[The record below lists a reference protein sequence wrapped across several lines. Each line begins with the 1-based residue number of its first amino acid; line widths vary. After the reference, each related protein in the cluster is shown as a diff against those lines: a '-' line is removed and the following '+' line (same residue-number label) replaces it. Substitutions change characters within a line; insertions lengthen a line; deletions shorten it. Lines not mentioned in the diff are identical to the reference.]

1 MLKKI
6 LTIILVFSS
15 TIIFGQLKFKAGLIP
30 GPTTNSVDIVISP
43 TVDFNGY
50 LTNVIFVFQIP
61 QGVTQPAISKT
72 SLTSYFTSFSD
83 LATLPNEGG
92 YTTYGF
98 SAINASITTNT
109 NITAGTNF
117 PVLRLTFTN
126 GSTTSQNVRLAHLAD
141 GGPGTLYQNYIE
153 ANDAVA
159 GANDYTNYVQM
170 FFGSNIVPASP
181 LPDEGTGYSTY
192 QYAEKLQ
199 VLPVS
204 WLSFDVIK
212 KNNDALLSWMV
223 ANEELNHHFEILRSL
238 NGTDY
243 IPLGMVNKAGNSN
256 STNSYSFTDA
266 GIDNLG
272 NQILY
277 YRIRQIDINGKNSL
291 SDIRILRL
299 IKDKNNISLFPNPV
313 RTGFYVNVPLSNTS
327 SNMIV
332 LKLINISGQ
341 EVLSKTITAQQA
353 TNYYV
358 DVSGLQL
365 AGGQYQ
371 LQILQ
376 DGNLSDLKALIIV
389 Q

>member
-15 TIIFGQLKFKAGLIP
+15 TIVFGQLKFKAGLIP
-30 GPTTNSVDIVISP
+30 GPTANSVDIVISP
-43 TVDFNGY
+43 TVGFNGY

-83 LATLPNEGG
+83 LSTLPNEGG

-98 SAINASITTNT
+98 SASNASITTNT

-117 PVLRLTFTN
+117 PVMRLTFTN
-126 GSTTSQNVRLAHLAD
+126 GSATSQNVRLAHLAD
-141 GGPGTLYQNYIE
+141 GGPGSLYQNYIE
-153 ANDAVA
+153 ANDAGT

-170 FFGSNIVPASP
+170 FFGSTIVPASP

-192 QYAEKLQ
+192 QYAEQLQ

-212 KNNDALLSWMV
+212 KNNDALLNWTV
-223 ANEELNHHFEILRSL
+223 ANEELNHHFEILRSQ
-238 NGTDY
+238 NGTDFSSV
-243 IPLGMVNKAGNSN
+243 GMVNKAANNN
-256 STNSYSFTDA
+256 STNNYSFTDT

-272 NQILY
+272 SSILY

-299 IKDKNNISLFPNPV
+299 VKDKNEISIFPNPV
-313 RTGFYVNVPLSNTS
+313 KTGFYVSIPSAFMTS
-327 SNMIV
+327 ERVGLN
-332 LKLINISGQ
+332 LINMAGQ
-341 EVLSKTITAQQA
+341 LVLFKTITAQQA

-358 DVSGLQL
+358 DISGLNL
-365 AGGQYQ
+365 AAGQYQ
-371 LQILQ
+371 LKILKN
-376 DGNLSDLKALIIV
+376 GNIDETKRIIIV
-389 Q
+389 K